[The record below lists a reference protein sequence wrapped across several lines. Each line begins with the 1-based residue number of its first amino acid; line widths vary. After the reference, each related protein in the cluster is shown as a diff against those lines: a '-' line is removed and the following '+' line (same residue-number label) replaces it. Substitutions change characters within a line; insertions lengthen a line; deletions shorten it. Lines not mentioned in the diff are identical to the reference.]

1 MCILRFDGYSDNE
14 IHDTGLSFY
23 IALLLIIAVSEKL
36 RDNFSV
42 VLAAL
47 VRVSKANE
55 VNVHTIYI
63 YTHTHTI
70 WCTLIGGGGNK
81 NVSVSVYARGQGV
94 VRK

>member
-1 MCILRFDGYSDNE
+1 M
-14 IHDTGLSFY
+14 
-23 IALLLIIAVSEKL
+23 IAAASEKL
-36 RDNFSV
+36 RDNFAV

-47 VRVSKANE
+47 ERVSKANE

-63 YTHTHTI
+63 HPHTYELVCPQ
-70 WCTLIGGGGNK
+70 CTLIGGGGNK